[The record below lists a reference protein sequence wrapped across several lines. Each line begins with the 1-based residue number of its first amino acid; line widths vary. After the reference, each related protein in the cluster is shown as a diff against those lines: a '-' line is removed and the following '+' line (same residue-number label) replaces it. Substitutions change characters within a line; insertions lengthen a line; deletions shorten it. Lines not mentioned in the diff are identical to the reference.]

1 MKSHLFATTL
11 FAGLTVFALTSPAW
25 AGSEGAADT
34 TVSQVVVTGH
44 RAQDPIENP
53 PSTSATVTAET
64 IATTVNAAS
73 VEDTLKYLPSLLVR
87 KRHIGDNF
95 APIATRTSGLGASAR
110 SLIYADGALLSA
122 LIGNN
127 NGNGSPRWTLVT
139 PEEIERID
147 VLYGPFSAAYS
158 GNSIGATVNIKTR
171 MPTKRDV
178 RATALTNYED
188 FSIYGTSQSLKTNQ
202 FSASVGD
209 RFGDFAVL
217 GSFTRTDA
225 HSQPVSFT
233 TITGPTNPTGASGGY
248 ADRNK
253 LAQAIRVLGAGGIE
267 HHIQDTAKLKFS
279 LDLTP
284 QIKASYS
291 LASWTDDT
299 QGMVQSYLADSTGA
313 VTYRTANTGVTT
325 GFNSAVYTRD
335 ARHFSQVLNLRGDGA
350 KLNWQIIGTT
360 YRYEHDWQ
368 NNPSPDTATG
378 TTVATGF
385 VGTRNDL
392 PGAFGGGVG
401 TIQKQD
407 GTGWRT
413 LDGKAALKFGPGDLH
428 ILSGGLHLDEETLNA
443 RTFTLANWRDSDS
456 ALGQLR
462 SASHGVTGTKA
473 IWAQDQLAL
482 SPSLSL
488 TVGARYEWWKATK
501 GYNTT
506 LSTAVNST
514 IVQPGRKDEFLSPKA
529 SLEWQV
535 HEGLS
540 LRLSAGR
547 AYRTPT
553 VGELYQTTS
562 VGTLLANPNPGLL
575 PEQATSYE
583 LALEKQSEAG
593 SLRLSVFSE
602 VVRDALIS
610 QLNVARN
617 TTFIQNV
624 DRTRAE
630 GVEFAG
636 SRRDLL
642 PTLDVSGSLT
652 YVNAVTAKDTAFPAA
667 VGKLL
672 PSVPHWKGSAIVSW
686 RASDALTISTAARFA
701 SRNYANLANDD
712 TVGNTYQ
719 GFYRYVVVDA
729 RAVYRINDHADVSVG
744 VDNLNNDKYFLFHPF
759 PQRSFFAQVNWKM

>member
-1 MKSHLFATTL
+1 MRLSTQTS
-11 FAGLTVFALTSPAW
+11 VFALSLAFAVSSPALAEA
-25 AGSEGAADT
+25 AGSDN
-34 TVSQVVVTGH
+34 TVSQVIVTGK
-44 RAQDPIENP
+44 RTPDPIENP
-53 PSTSATVTAET
+53 PSTIATVTADS
-64 IATTVNAAS
+64 IAKTVNAAS
-73 VEDTLKYLPSLLVR
+73 VEDTLKYLPSLLIR

-158 GNSIGATVNIKTR
+158 GNSIGTTVNIKTR
-171 MPTKRDV
+171 MPDKFEA

-188 FSIYGTSQSLKTNQ
+188 FSLYGTRQSLRTNQ
-202 FSASVGD
+202 FSTSVGD
-209 RFGDFAVL
+209 RFGAFAVL

-225 HSQPVSFT
+225 HAQPISFT
-233 TITGPTNPTGASGGY
+233 TITGKTNPSGASGGY
-248 ADRNK
+248 GDLNK

-267 HHIQDTAKLKFS
+267 HHIQDTAKLKLA

-284 QIKASYS
+284 KIHASYI

-299 QGMVQSYLADSTGA
+299 QGGVQSYLTDAAGA
-313 VTYRTANTGVTT
+313 TAYPTANSGVTT

-335 ARHFSQVLNLRGDGA
+335 ARHFSQVLNVLGEEAR
-350 KLNWQIIGTT
+350 LNWQVIGTL

-368 NNPSPDTATG
+368 NNPSPDAATG
-378 TTVATGF
+378 TTASTGLI
-385 VGTRNDL
+385 GTRNDL
-392 PGAFGGGVG
+392 PSAFAGGVG
-401 TIQKQD
+401 TTQKQD

-413 LDGKAALKFGPGDLH
+413 LDAKAALKFGPDDQH
-428 ILSGGLHLDEETLNA
+428 TLSGGLHFDDETLNA
-443 RTFTLANWRDSDS
+443 RTFTLANWRDSKS

-462 SASHGVTGTKA
+462 SASHGVTQTKA
-473 IWAQDQLAL
+473 FWAQDQVKL
-482 SPSLSL
+482 SPLL
-488 TVGARYEWWKATK
+488 TLTFGGRYEWWEASK
-501 GYNTT
+501 GFNTT
-506 LSTAVNST
+506 LSTAVNAT
-514 IVQPGRKDEFLSPKA
+514 LVQPARRDDFFSPKA
-529 SLEWQV
+529 SLEWRVQDD
-535 HEGLS
+535 LS

-583 LALEKQSEAG
+583 LAVEKQSEG
-593 SLRLSVFSE
+593 SNLRLSLFSE

-610 QLNVARN
+610 QLNLAKN

-630 GVEFAG
+630 GVELAG
-636 SRRDLL
+636 SRLDLL
-642 PTLDVSGSLT
+642 PKVDVTASLT

-672 PSVPHWKGSAIVSW
+672 PSVPQWKGAAVISW
-686 RASDALTISTAARFA
+686 RATDALTISTAARFA

-759 PQRSFFAQVNWKM
+759 PQRSYFAQVNWKM